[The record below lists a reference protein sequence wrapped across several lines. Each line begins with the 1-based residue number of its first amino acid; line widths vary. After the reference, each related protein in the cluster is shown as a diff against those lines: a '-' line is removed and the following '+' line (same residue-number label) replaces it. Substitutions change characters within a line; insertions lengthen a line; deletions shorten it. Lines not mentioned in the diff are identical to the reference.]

1 MDLRNVVFA
10 IALSFAVLFGWSVI
24 FETPQIEEQKKLEQT
39 QGSEKTDN
47 KNTDAPSPNVNIE
60 KEKVLNIS
68 RDDAIKS
75 VKRVNFENE
84 NVKGSISLKGFL
96 IDDILFKKYNTEV
109 NSDEKVKY
117 LNPSETN
124 DGYFVET
131 GWAASNTT
139 NTPLPTKNSIWKV
152 VGNNKLSVGNPVT
165 AEWNNKS
172 GLTFRKKIELD
183 EKFLFKV
190 TQEVQN
196 NSSQRVE
203 LYPYAQI
210 TRNQDPDVVD
220 FYILHEGFIGVFD
233 EDLQEEGYDDIK
245 EKKKE
250 YSAGEGWLGITDKYW
265 LTALV
270 PEKNQPFKGEFTYKN
285 GFKANYIQ
293 NKPVVIQP
301 SGSGISESKVF
312 IAAKEVKVIDGYAET
327 EGINKFDL
335 TIDWGWFYFFTK
347 PLFFIMNYLFE
358 LTKNFGIAIVLVTA
372 AVRLLFFPLANYSFR
387 SMAKMKIL
395 QPELLRLKELHKE
408 DKVKLQQE
416 MMALYK
422 REKVNPL
429 SGCLPILIQI
439 PFFFAIYKM
448 LFISLEMRHQPF
460 FGWIKDLSAQDPTS
474 IFNFFGL
481 IPWDPPSFL
490 IIGAWPILMGAT
502 MYLQQKLN
510 PTPPDP
516 IQAKIFMFFPLFLT
530 IILAPFPSGLVVYW
544 TINNILTIA
553 QQWVIY
559 RSTTVKTK

>member
-24 FETPQIEEQKKLEQT
+24 FETPQIEEQKRLEQT
-39 QGSEKTDN
+39 QGSEKTDS

-131 GWAASNTT
+131 GWAASNIT
-139 NTPLPTKNSIWKV
+139 NTALPTKNSIWKV

-172 GLTFRKKIELD
+172 GLTFRKRIELD

-233 EDLQEEGYDDIK
+233 EDLQEEGYDDVK

-301 SGSGISESKVF
+301 SGSGISESKIF

-490 IIGAWPILMGAT
+490 IIGAWPIMMGAT